1 MSIPKALLLAGF
13 LLLGF
18 SFSAEA
24 QRPDRL
30 IKRSLQSWAENF
42 ETPYTTPQYRCTI
55 DKVTV
60 NTARREI
67 HLYMGEFFAGQPFT
81 SASVKRIYQEVK
93 DRLPA
98 AYRNYRLTIYGKK
111 EPIDRLIPNIHSDKP
126 RANRLWGDIHHR
138 GAPWVTPLSR
148 PYRVTAGLQDR
159 HLSVWASHGSYFSEK
174 TNHWRWQRPRLY
186 VTTEDLFTQ
195 TIVVPFLYPM
205 LERAGAVVFTPR
217 ERDWQPLEVIVD
229 NDAPTQ
235 QGKYVEAEGRHAWTS
250 CGTGFAYKSLLV
262 DGENPFRMG
271 TVRGAATQT
280 NKNQSSSITWLPDI
294 VADGRYAVYVS
305 YATVPTSVTDALYT
319 VRHRGQSTRFRVN
332 QKMGGGTWVYLGTF
346 DFEVGHPEDNCVTLS
361 NVSNYRGM
369 VTADAVRFG
378 GGMGNVARCISGD
391 TINGPRTSGLPRYL
405 EGARYSAQWAGM
417 PRTIYSPRMGTNDY
431 ADDINVRSY
440 MTNYLASGS
449 AYLPADS
456 GLHVPLELSLG
467 IHSDAGFR
475 PDSTLIGTLGIYT
488 TDYNDGVLAAG
499 LSRFTGRDFNDMML
513 TQVHRDLAAHFGR
526 WHRRQMYDRNYS
538 ESRVPQMPS
547 MILEMLSHQNF
558 ADLRM
563 GHDPVFKFV
572 MARSIYK
579 ALLRYTA
586 LMHGQ
591 TDVVV
596 QPLPVQDLATRL
608 DAEAGTLTLSWQPR
622 TDALEPTAKPT
633 GYVVYTRMGNGGY
646 DNGRYCSEAE
656 LTLPAQPDLLYS
668 FRVTA
673 VNDGGES
680 MPSEEVCAR
689 LATNSRASVLIV
701 NGFTRLA
708 GPQPIERDTL
718 RGFDLLTD
726 PGVPYD
732 RTPAFCGPQSVF
744 STHNY
749 GLPGEREIGY
759 SDSTWEGR
767 ILAGNSFDFIAL
779 HARDVAEAG
788 AYSIASCSRS
798 AVEKELVSLNDYH
811 LVDLLMG
818 LQRADGYSLRPVKT
832 FTPALRKAL
841 EEYTRL
847 RGNVLV
853 SGAYIGSD
861 MDTPD
866 EQVFTGRVL
875 KYRTGGALCTDSL
888 WALQGMNTEFTL
900 FTRPGEA
907 RYPITR
913 SDCLMPVGDGA
924 FSTLLYKSGGYGA
937 AVAYG
942 GPNYRCMALGFPLE
956 SIREAGTRKKI
967 VAASLNFL
975 LPR

>member
-1 MSIPKALLLAGF
+1 MNISKVILLAGLF
-13 LLLGF
+13 LLGF

-30 IKRSLQSWAENF
+30 IKRSLQPWAENIV
-42 ETPYTTPQYRCTI
+42 TPYTTPEYRCTI
-55 DKVTV
+55 DKVKV
-60 NTARREI
+60 NTARREV
-67 HLYMGEFFAGQPFT
+67 HLYMDEFFAGQPFT
-81 SASVKRIYQEVK
+81 PASVKQIYQEVK
-93 DRLPA
+93 DRLPS
-98 AYRNYRLTIYGKK
+98 AYRKYKLTIYGKNV
-111 EPIDRLIPNIHSDKP
+111 PIDRLISSNYLDKP
-126 RANRLWGDIHHR
+126 RADRHWGDVHHR

-148 PYRVTAGLQDR
+148 AYRVTAGLQDR
-159 HLSVWASHGSYFSEK
+159 HLAVSASHGSYFAEK
-174 TNHWRWQRPRLY
+174 INRWRWQRPRLY

-195 TIVVPFLYPM
+195 TIVVPFLLPM

-229 NDAPTQ
+229 NDAPGQ
-235 QGKYVEAEGRHAWTS
+235 QGKYIESADRHAWAP

-271 TVRGAATQT
+271 TARGAATQT
-280 NKNQSSSITWLPDI
+280 GKNRPSSICWQPELT
-294 VADGRYAVYVS
+294 ADGRYAVYVS
-305 YATVPTSVTDALYT
+305 YATVPTSVSDALYT
-319 VRHRGQSTRFRVN
+319 VHHRGQTTRFRVN

-346 DFEVGHPEDNCVTLS
+346 DFEAGHPEDNCVMLS

-378 GGMGNVARCISGD
+378 GGMGNVARSIPGNPESL
-391 TINGPRTSGLPRYL
+391 PRTSGLPRYL
-405 EGARYSAQWAGM
+405 EGARYAAQWAGM
-417 PRTIYSPRMGTNDY
+417 PRTIYSPRRGKNDY

-467 IHSDAGFR
+467 VHSDAGFR

-488 TDYNDGVLAAG
+488 TNYCDGILPG
-499 LSRFTGRDFNDMML
+499 GPSRFTGRDFNDMML
-513 TQVHRDLAAHFGR
+513 TQVHRDLTAHFGR

-538 ESRVPQMPS
+538 ESRVPQVPS

-579 ALLRYTA
+579 AVLRYTA

-591 TDVVV
+591 SDVVV
-596 QPLPVQDLATRL
+596 QPLPVQDVSTSL
-608 DAEAGTLTLSWQPR
+608 DAKEGTLTLSWLPR

-646 DNGRYCSEAE
+646 DNGRYCSEPE

-673 VNDGGES
+673 VNEGGES

-689 LATNSRASVLIV
+689 LAANSRANILIV
-701 NGFTRLA
+701 NGFTRLS
-708 GPQPIERDTL
+708 GPQPIEIDTL
-718 RGFDLLTD
+718 RGFDLLAD
-726 PGVPYD
+726 PGVPYE
-732 RTPAFCGPQSVF
+732 RTPAYCGPQRVF

-767 ILAGNSFDFIAL
+767 MLAGNSFDFTTL
-779 HARDVAEAG
+779 HARDMAEAG

-798 AVEKELVSLNDYH
+798 AVEKGLVSLNDYH

-832 FTPALRKAL
+832 FTPALQKAL

-861 MDTPD
+861 MDTPA
-866 EQVFTGRVL
+866 EQTFTSRVL
-875 KYRTGGALCTDSL
+875 KYRTGGALRTDSL
-888 WALQGMNTEFTL
+888 WAVQGMNTEFTL
-900 FTRPGEA
+900 FTRPGEE

-913 SDCLMPVGDGA
+913 SDCLQPMGDGA
-924 FSTLLYKSGGYGA
+924 FCTLLYKTGGYGA

-942 GPNYRCMALGFPLE
+942 GPAYRCMALGFPLE

-967 VAASLNFL
+967 VAASLKFL